1 MSGDRRDKREE
12 RGGTQACLYLGD
24 SCVEGGRGGGGRVE
38 KEVES
43 STTRVGA
50 TLEGLEKPLKE
61 EREKASLLCHH
72 RK

>member
-1 MSGDRRDKREE
+1 M
-12 RGGTQACLYLGD
+12 
-24 SCVEGGRGGGGRVE
+24 EGGRGGGGRVE

-61 EREKASLLCHH
+61 EREEGPESTLLTIVIIGSYSL
-72 RK
+72 K

>member
-1 MSGDRRDKREE
+1 M
-12 RGGTQACLYLGD
+12 
-24 SCVEGGRGGGGRVE
+24 EGGRGGGGRVE

-61 EREKASLLCHH
+61 EREEGLLTIVIIGSYSL
-72 RK
+72 K